1 MSEQLPIIG
10 RERALID
17 ALTNA
22 LAEAIGGPT
31 PSKRTMAQLR
41 LHRSSKTWPTNRG
54 TAFEVQIHGPE
65 GDITGHIAR
74 VTVELDRFEPP
85 NKEVA

>member
-1 MSEQLPIIG
+1 MDEQLPIIG

-22 LAEAIGGPT
+22 IADSIGGPP
-31 PSKRTMAQLR
+31 PSKRTLAQLR

-54 TAFEVQIHGPE
+54 TAFEVQVHGPE
-65 GDITGHIAR
+65 GDITGHIVR
-74 VTVELDRFEPP
+74 VTVELDRFES
-85 NKEVA
+85 NG